1 MSQTSL
7 KSVSFAISGSGG
19 AGVMTAGE
27 ILLMAA
33 AKAGYYGLQTRSVGP
48 QIRGGE
54 AASLM
59 RLATF
64 PVHVHAD
71 AFHIL
76 LAVDWLNFDRF
87 SGEIDLAEGAI
98 VITGEDSGDLPEKV
112 ARTAAEVIRLPFHDL
127 LKETK
132 GRVNMLAVGLVGRLI
147 GLPQDALADAIARR
161 FASKGNALVELSVAT
176 MRAGYAQGERLREH
190 EQRLAPPEPRDGE
203 RWIING
209 NEAAGLGA
217 LTAGV
222 KFAAAYPITPAT
234 EILEWLS
241 PALSGAG
248 GMLIQAEDELA
259 SINMIIGA
267 SFGGAPAITATSG
280 PGLALMAEGLGL
292 AAAAEIPVTVI
303 DVQRGGPSTG
313 IPTKSEQTDLNI
325 ALCGMHGEAPHLV
338 LAATS
343 VADCI
348 RTTAWAV
355 HLSERLQAPAIMLSD
370 QMMGQMKTI
379 MPRPELPDLKAERET
394 VASCGED
401 GYARYALTANG
412 VSPMALPGAPGCM
425 YTADGLEHDERA
437 VPSTRVEDHAAQLKK
452 RWRKLADFDYGD
464 AWADI
469 SGEGPLAVITW
480 GSTAGAVEEA
490 AREAEEAGAQVRT
503 IVLRLL
509 SPPQTK
515 KLEAALEGVETL
527 LVVENSF
534 SGQFERYLRSFFEL
548 PEDVRS
554 FRHPGPRPVTARE
567 ILKAIREAAS

>member
-176 MRAGYAQGERLREH
+176 MRAGYARGERLREH

-280 PGLALMAEGLGL
+280 PGLALMTEGLGL

-370 QMMGQMKTI
+370 QMMGQMKAI

-490 AREAEEAGAQVRT
+490 AREAEADGAQVRT

-509 SPPQTK
+509 SPPQK
-515 KLEAALEGVETL
+515 EKLQAALEGVDTL

>member
-71 AFHIL
+71 AFHVL

-87 SGEIDLAEGAI
+87 SGEIDLADGAV
-98 VITGEDSGDLPEKV
+98 VITDEKSGELPEKV
-112 ARTAAEVIRLPFHDL
+112 ARTASDVIRLPFHDL
-127 LKETK
+127 LKKTG
-132 GRVNMLAVGLVGRLI
+132 GRVNMLAVGVIGNLVG
-147 GLPQDALADAIARR
+147 LPEEALADAISRR
-161 FASKGNALVELSVAT
+161 FASKGNAVVELSVST
-176 MRAGYAQGERLREH
+176 MRTGYAEGEKLREF
-190 EQRLAPPEPRDGE
+190 EQRLAPAEPRDGE

-241 PALSGAG
+241 PALSGSG

-267 SFGGAPAITATSG
+267 SFGGAPALTATSG

-379 MPRPELPDLKAERET
+379 MPRPELPGLKAERET
-394 VASCGED
+394 VASCPEG
-401 GYARYALTANG
+401 GYARYALTGSG

-437 VPSTRVEDHAAQLKK
+437 VPSTRVEDHAAQLAK
-452 RWRKLADFDYGD
+452 RYRKLADFDYGPD
-464 AWADI
+464 WADI
-469 SGEGPLAVITW
+469 SGEAPLAVITW
-480 GSTAGAVEEA
+480 GSTAGAVREA
-490 AREAEEAGAQVRT
+490 AREAAGEGLAVKT
-503 IVLRLL
+503 IVIRLL
-509 SPPQTK
+509 SPPQK
-515 KLEAALEGVETL
+515 ERLEAALEGVRTL

-548 PEDVRS
+548 PEEVRS
-554 FRHPGPRPVTARE
+554 HRHPGPRPVTARE
-567 ILKAIREAAS
+567 ILEAIREAAS

>member
-7 KSVSFAISGSGG
+7 NSVSFAISGSGG

-76 LAVDWLNFDRF
+76 FAVDWLNFDRF

-98 VITGEDSGDLPEKV
+98 VITGKDSGELPEKV
-112 ARTAAEVIRLPFHDL
+112 AQTASDVIRLPLHDL

-132 GRVNMLAVGLVGRLI
+132 GRVNMLAAGIIGRLT
-147 GLPQDALADAIARR
+147 GLPEDALADAIARR
-161 FASKGNALVELSVAT
+161 FASKGNALVEISTAT
-176 MRAGYAQGERLREH
+176 MRTGYAQGEKLLNH
-190 EQRLAPPEPRDGE
+190 EQRLAPPEPRNGE

-241 PALSGAG
+241 PALTGAG

-267 SFGGAPAITATSG
+267 SFGGAPALTATSG

-313 IPTKSEQTDLNI
+313 IPTKSEQTDLDI

-379 MPRPELPDLKAERET
+379 MPRPDLPDLKAERET
-394 VASCGED
+394 VASCGEED
-401 GYARYALTANG
+401 YARYALTNSG
-412 VSPMALPGAPGCM
+412 VSPMALPGTPGCM

-437 VPSTRVEDHAAQLKK
+437 IPSTRVEDHAAQLKK
-452 RWRKLADFDYGD
+452 RWRKLADFDYGN

-490 AREAEEAGAQVRT
+490 SREAEEAGIRVRT

-509 SPPQTK
+509 SPPQK
-515 KLEAALEGVETL
+515 AKLEAALEGVETL
-527 LVVENSF
+527 LILENSF
-534 SGQFERYLRSFFEL
+534 SGQFARYLRSFFTL
-548 PEDVRS
+548 PENVRT
-554 FRHPGPRPVTARE
+554 FHHPGPRPVTARE
-567 ILKAIREAAS
+567 VLEAIREAAS

>member
-98 VITGEDSGDLPEKV
+98 VITGENSGELPEKV
-112 ARTAAEVIRLPFHDL
+112 ARTASDVIRLPFHDL

-132 GRVNMLAVGLVGRLI
+132 GRINMLAVGIIGRLT
-147 GLPQDALADAIARR
+147 GLPEDALADAIARR

-176 MRAGYAQGERLREH
+176 MHTGYAQGERLREH

-280 PGLALMAEGLGL
+280 PGLALMTEGLGL

-490 AREAEEAGAQVRT
+490 AREAEADGAQVRT

-509 SPPQTK
+509 SPPQK
-515 KLEAALEGVETL
+515 EKLQAALEGVDTL

>member
-1 MSQTSL
+1 
-7 KSVSFAISGSGG
+7 
-19 AGVMTAGE
+19 
-27 ILLMAA
+27 
-33 AKAGYYGLQTRSVGP
+33 
-48 QIRGGE
+48 
-54 AASLM
+54 
-59 RLATF
+59 
-64 PVHVHAD
+64 
-71 AFHIL
+71 
-76 LAVDWLNFDRF
+76 
-87 SGEIDLAEGAI
+87 
-98 VITGEDSGDLPEKV
+98 
-112 ARTAAEVIRLPFHDL
+112 
-127 LKETK
+127 
-132 GRVNMLAVGLVGRLI
+132 
-147 GLPQDALADAIARR
+147 
-161 FASKGNALVELSVAT
+161 
-176 MRAGYAQGERLREH
+176 
-190 EQRLAPPEPRDGE
+190 
-203 RWIING
+203 
-209 NEAAGLGA
+209 
-217 LTAGV
+217 
-222 KFAAAYPITPAT
+222 
-234 EILEWLS
+234 
-241 PALSGAG
+241 
-248 GMLIQAEDELA
+248 MLIQAEDELA

-280 PGLALMAEGLGL
+280 PGLALMTEGLGL

-490 AREAEEAGAQVRT
+490 AREAEAGGAQVRT

-509 SPPQTK
+509 SPPQK
-515 KLEAALEGVETL
+515 EKLRAALEGVDTL

-548 PEDVRS
+548 PEDVRC

>member
-64 PVHVHAD
+64 PVHVHSD

-98 VITGEDSGDLPEKV
+98 VITGEDSGELPEKV
-112 ARTAAEVIRLPFHDL
+112 ARTASDIIRLPFHDL

-132 GRVNMLAVGLVGRLI
+132 GRINMLAVGIIGRLT
-147 GLPQDALADAIARR
+147 GLPEDALAEAISRR

-176 MRAGYAQGERLREH
+176 MRTGYAQGERLREH
-190 EQRLAPPEPRDGE
+190 EQRLAAPEPRDGE

-217 LTAGV
+217 LTVGV

-394 VASCGED
+394 VASCGD
-401 GYARYALTANG
+401 AGYARYALTASG

-437 VPSTRVEDHAAQLKK
+437 VPSTRVEDHAAQLEK

-490 AREAEEAGAQVRT
+490 AREAEEAGAQVRM

-515 KLEAALEGVETL
+515 KLEAALKGVETL

-567 ILKAIREAAS
+567 ILEAIREAAS

>member
-98 VITGEDSGDLPEKV
+98 VITDENSGELPEKV
-112 ARTAAEVIRLPFHDL
+112 ARTASEVMRLPFHDL

-132 GRVNMLAVGLVGRLI
+132 GRVNMLAVGIIGRLI
-147 GLPQDALADAIARR
+147 GLPEEALAEAIARR
-161 FASKGNALVELSVAT
+161 FASKGNALVELSAAT
-176 MRAGYAQGERLREH
+176 MRTGYAEGEKLQEYQ
-190 EQRLAPPEPRDGE
+190 QRLAPPEPRDGE

-241 PALSGAG
+241 PALAGAG

-267 SFGGAPAITATSG
+267 SFGGAPALTATSG

-313 IPTKSEQTDLNI
+313 IPTKSEQTDLDI

-343 VADCI
+343 VADCL

-379 MPRPELPDLKAERET
+379 MPRPELPDLKAERDT
-394 VASCGED
+394 VAACGEK
-401 GYARYALTANG
+401 GYARYALTDSG
-412 VSPMALPGAPGCM
+412 VSPMALPGTPGCM

-437 VPSTRVEDHAAQLKK
+437 VPSTRVEDHAAQLEK

-490 AREAEEAGAQVRT
+490 AREAEDAGLQVRT

-509 SPPQTK
+509 SPPQK
-515 KLEAALEGVETL
+515 DRLEAALKGVEIL

-548 PEDVRS
+548 PENVRS

-567 ILKAIREAAS
+567 VLEAIREAAS

>member
-27 ILLMAA
+27 LLLMAA

-87 SGEIDLAEGAI
+87 SGEIDLADGAI
-98 VITGEDSGDLPEKV
+98 VITGENSGELPEKV
-112 ARTAAEVIRLPFHDL
+112 ARTASDVIRLPFHDL
-127 LKETK
+127 LEETK
-132 GRVNMLAVGLVGRLI
+132 GRVNMLAVGIIGRLT
-147 GLPQDALADAIARR
+147 GLPEEALADAIARR

-176 MRAGYAQGERLREH
+176 MRTGYAQGETLREH
-190 EQRLAPPEPRDGE
+190 EQRLAPPEPREGA

-217 LTAGV
+217 LSAGV

-292 AAAAEIPVTVI
+292 AATAEIPVTVI

-313 IPTKSEQTDLNI
+313 IPTKSEQTDLDI

-379 MPRPELPDLKAERET
+379 MPRPELPELKAERET
-394 VASCGED
+394 VAACGEN
-401 GYARYALTANG
+401 GYARYALTPSG

-437 VPSTRVEDHAAQLKK
+437 VPSTRVEDHAAQLEK

-490 AREAEEAGAQVRT
+490 AREAEEAGTQVRT

-509 SPPQTK
+509 SPPQK
-515 KLEAALEGVETL
+515 ERLEAALKGVETL

-534 SGQFERYLRSFFEL
+534 SGQFGRYLRSFFAL
-548 PEDVRS
+548 PENVRS